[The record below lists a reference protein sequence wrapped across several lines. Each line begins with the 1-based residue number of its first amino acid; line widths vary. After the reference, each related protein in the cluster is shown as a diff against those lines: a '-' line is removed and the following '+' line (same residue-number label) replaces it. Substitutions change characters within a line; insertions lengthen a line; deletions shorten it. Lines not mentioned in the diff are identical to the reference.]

1 MARMARSFHNAGWR
15 VGSTLAVL
23 AVVGA
28 LLAGCGGGPPADIG
42 FSSEPAAQQLEV
54 TATDKVTWAPN
65 RLEAAA
71 GDVTF
76 VVRNPTSL
84 QHNFVVEGNGVKAVS
99 RNFKPNATVTLTLKD
114 LKPGT
119 YRYVCT
125 VAGHEATMFGTLVV
139 R

>member
-1 MARMARSFHNAGWR
+1 MARMARSILSVGRR
-15 VGSTLAVL
+15 VGLAL
-23 AVVGA
+23 AGSAMLVA
-28 LLAGCGGGPPADIG
+28 LLAGCGGGPAVDIG
-42 FSSEPAAQQLEV
+42 FSNEPAAQQLEV
-54 TATDKVTWAPN
+54 AATDKVTWAPN

-76 VVRNPTSL
+76 VVSNPTSL

-99 RNFKPNATVTLTLKD
+99 RTFKPNATVTLTLKD

-125 VAGHEATMFGTLVV
+125 VAGHAPTMHGTLVV

>member
-1 MARMARSFHNAGWR
+1 MARMARSILSAGR
-15 VGSTLAVL
+15 RMGPALAGLAVL
-23 AVVGA
+23 VA
-28 LLAGCGGGPPADIG
+28 LLAGCGGGPVADIG

-54 TATDKVTWAPN
+54 AATDKVTWAPN
-65 RLEAAA
+65 RLEASA

-119 YRYVCT
+119 YRYICT
-125 VAGHEATMFGTLVV
+125 IAGHEATMFGTLVV

>member
-1 MARMARSFHNAGWR
+1 MERMMRSLRDAGWR
-15 VGSTLAVL
+15 VGLVL
-23 AVVGA
+23 AGLPLLVA
-28 LLAGCGGGPPADIG
+28 LLAGCGGGPATDIG
-42 FSSEPAAQQLEV
+42 FSSEPAAQQVEV
-54 TATDKVTWAPN
+54 AATDKVTWAPN
-65 RLEAAA
+65 RLEATA

-99 RNFKPNATVTLTLKD
+99 RTFKPNATVTLTLKD

-125 VAGHEATMFGTLVV
+125 VAGHEATMFGTLMV

>member
-1 MARMARSFHNAGWR
+1 MERMMRSMRNAGWR
-15 VGSTLAVL
+15 VGLVL
-23 AVVGA
+23 AGLPLLVI
-28 LLAGCGGGPPADIG
+28 LLAGCGGGPAADIG
-42 FSSEPAAQQLEV
+42 FSGEPTTQQLEV
-54 TATDKVTWAPN
+54 AATDKVTWAPN
-65 RLEAAA
+65 RLEASA
-71 GDVTF
+71 GDLTF

-114 LKPGT
+114 LKAGT

>member
-1 MARMARSFHNAGWR
+1 MARMARSMLSTRRR
-15 VGSTLAVL
+15 VGPVLAGLAVL
-23 AVVGA
+23 VA
-28 LLAGCGGGPPADIG
+28 LLAGCGGGPAADIG

-54 TATDKVTWAPN
+54 AATDKVTWAPN
-65 RLEAAA
+65 LLEASA

-76 VVRNPTSL
+76 VVHNPTSL
-84 QHNFVVEGNGVKAVS
+84 QHNFEVEGNGVKAVS
-99 RNFKPNATVTLTLKD
+99 RNFKPNATVTLTVKD

-139 R
+139 H

>member
-1 MARMARSFHNAGWR
+1 MKRMMRSILSAGRR
-15 VGSTLAVL
+15 VGPALAGL
-23 AVVGA
+23 AALVV
-28 LLAGCGGGPPADIG
+28 LLAGCGGGPAADIG

-54 TATDKVTWAPN
+54 AATDKVTWAPN
-65 RLEAAA
+65 RLEADA

-84 QHNFVVEGNGVKAVS
+84 PHNFVVEGHGVKAVS
-99 RNFKPNATVTLTLKD
+99 RTFKPNATVTLTLKD

-125 VAGHEATMFGTLVV
+125 VAGHQATMFGTLVV

>member
-1 MARMARSFHNAGWR
+1 MGRLRRSILTAGRR
-15 VGSTLAVL
+15 VGPSLAGLAVL
-23 AVVGA
+23 VA
-28 LLAGCGGGPPADIG
+28 LLAGCGGGPAADIG
-42 FSSEPAAQQLEV
+42 FSSEPAAQHLEV
-54 TATDKVTWAPN
+54 AATDKVTWAPN
-65 RLEAAA
+65 RLEATA

-76 VVRNPTSL
+76 VVHNPTSL
-84 QHNFVVEGNGVKAVS
+84 SHNFMVQGNGVKAVS

>member
-1 MARMARSFHNAGWR
+1 MGRMMQLVFAAGRR
-15 VGSTLAVL
+15 VGLALAGLAVL
-23 AVVGA
+23 GV
-28 LLAGCGGGPPADIG
+28 LLSGCGGGPAADIG
-42 FSSEPAAQQLEV
+42 FSSEPAAQHLEV
-54 TATDKVTWAPN
+54 AATDKVTWAPN

-99 RNFKPNATVTLTLKD
+99 RTFKPNATVSLTLKD

-125 VAGHEATMFGTLVV
+125 VAGHEATMFGTLMV